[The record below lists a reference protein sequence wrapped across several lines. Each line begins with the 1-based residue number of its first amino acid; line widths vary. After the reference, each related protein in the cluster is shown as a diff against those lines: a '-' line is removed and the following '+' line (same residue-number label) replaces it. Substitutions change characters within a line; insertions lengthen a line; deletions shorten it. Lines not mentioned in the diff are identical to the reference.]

1 MLKLYLIFLF
11 LAVIPLCAQEIP
23 DRLDFEEIEVEFVNQ
38 TWFTDRVGHALI
50 YFDTEVEE
58 PEELPSDRLISF
70 IDVEVVNTPN
80 SEKGKFLAKVRF
92 LVRETGPITFPSLQ
106 FLGESR
112 SYQTLPKQILVGEP
126 TRNEAM
132 SLSLT
137 PSKRKVYVG
146 EPLRVDFKW
155 SCNLDASRLRAL
167 DYYPEFF
174 NNSEIEIVIP
184 RNVDPEDQQVGL
196 PIGGRRVIARRT
208 RIEEAPVNL
217 GTVELPLFLR
227 FDEPGVYELP
237 ATRLE
242 CAYISQ
248 SLGGFALY
256 AAHFNNDLFSP
267 EDPTE
272 RYERFYI
279 ETDPVTIEVMAL
291 PEVGLRNDFS
301 GIFDPIDIEISVFP
315 TELVVGQLME
325 VEIKL
330 FSHAPHGM
338 IEFPQ
343 LSRQRGLRGRFLVDD
358 NLGRF
363 WRADGTTF
371 RGRIR
376 ALSTD
381 VRAFPSLSIQ
391 FFDTEKREY
400 GILLT
405 DPQPL
410 KVQLVEG
417 KSFVSLD
424 TYKDVRI
431 SLVGQVDGIWHNY
444 QANIMDDILN
454 RFVAILSSGFWPI
467 VICGPIAFVLLL
479 PLVLDRRRRN
489 MDARYRARMETF
501 EAFKR
506 LPEGDPGKWEAFQ

>member
-1 MLKLYLIFLF
+1 MLRLYLIFF
-11 LAVIPLCAQEIP
+11 SLAGIPLFGQEIP
-23 DRLDFEEIEVEFVNQ
+23 DRLDFEEIEVEFINQ

-58 PEELPSDRLISF
+58 PEELPSDRVISF
-70 IDVEVVNTPN
+70 IDVEVVDAPDN
-80 SEKGKFLAKVRF
+80 EKGKFLAKVRF
-92 LVRETGPITFPSLQ
+92 LIRETGPVTFPSIR

-112 SYQTLPKQILVGEP
+112 SYRTLPKQILVGEP
-126 TRNEAM
+126 VRSEAM

-146 EPLRVDFKW
+146 EPLRVDFEW
-155 SCNLDASRLRAL
+155 SCDLDASRLRAF

-196 PIGGRRVIARRT
+196 PMGGRRVIARRT
-208 RIEEAPVNL
+208 QTEDAPSNL

-227 FDEPGVYELP
+227 FSEPGVYELP

-267 EDPTE
+267 EDPTD

-279 ETDPVTIEVMAL
+279 ETDPVTIEVLAL
-291 PEVGLRNDFS
+291 PEVDQRNDFS
-301 GIFDPIDIEISVFP
+301 GIFDPVDIEISVFP

-325 VEIKL
+325 VEIKV

-381 VRAFPSLSIQ
+381 VQAFPSLSIQ
-391 FFDTEKREY
+391 VFDTNNGDYEM
-400 GILLT
+400 LLT
-405 DPQPL
+405 EPQPL
-410 KVQLVEG
+410 EIQPVEG
-417 KSFVSLD
+417 QSFVSLD
-424 TYKDVRI
+424 TYKDVRV
-431 SLVGQVDGIWHNY
+431 SLVGQPDGIWHNY
-444 QANIMDDILN
+444 EANIMDDIFN
-454 RFVAILSSGFWPI
+454 KIVAILISGFWPL

-479 PLVLDRRRRN
+479 PLVLERRRRN
-489 MDARYRARMETF
+489 MDASARTSGSLESALSAARSSASRT
-501 EAFKR
+501 R
-506 LPEGDPGKWEAFQ
+506 V